1 MTNATSEQSPVR
13 QTSAIRF
20 IRETTLLVA
29 RSLRTI
35 RRVPERLSDVTI
47 QPVIFTLLFLYVFG
61 SAIKIPGIRYQD
73 YLLPGLIAQSI
84 AFAFIGS
91 STTTATDFTSG
102 VIDRFKS
109 LPITRLAIITAQ
121 VVGQLFEQLLG
132 VLIVAVIG
140 LALGWR
146 PHLSVLSSFELIGI
160 ILLGYIAFISFGV
173 LFGMV
178 VRSADAVQGIA
189 FAIVLPLSF
198 LAGTFVP
205 ISGLAR
211 VPRAIAEYDPLSAIV
226 ASIRQ
231 ITQGTHVSGSWPL
244 EHPIAATLIY
254 CTIIIGICVPLA
266 AHRFKTQD

>member
-1 MTNATSEQSPVR
+1 MINTNEQLPVR
-13 QTSAIRF
+13 KTSGIRL
-20 IRETTLLVA
+20 IRETALLVA

-47 QPVIFTLLFLYVFG
+47 QPVVFTFLFLYVFG

-84 AFAFIGS
+84 AFSFIGS

-109 LPITRLAIITAQ
+109 LPITRLAIIAAQ

-132 VLIVAVIG
+132 VLIVAGIG

-146 PHLSVLSSFELIGI
+146 PHLGILSGLELVGI

-173 LFGMV
+173 LFGML

-205 ISGLAR
+205 ISGLQR
-211 VPRAIAEYDPLSAIV
+211 VPRTIAEYDPLSAIV
-226 ASIRQ
+226 AAIRQ
-231 ITQGTHVSGSWPL
+231 ITQGTHVTGSWPL
-244 EHPIAATLIY
+244 EHPIPATLIY
-254 CTIIIGICVPLA
+254 CGLIIGVCVPLTVR
-266 AHRFKTQD
+266 RFNIQD